1 MSLEDFPDPPAMVT
15 DKNGVNRPAYVTIP
29 QPEGGEVYIQTHD
42 VKEATKL
49 LGSLFTPVG
58 DSSAHVD
65 EMLGK
70 GYKWTDALLLKP
82 MARRD
87 AWMSMFLQ
95 LYPGMK
101 WGMVSVTMSV
111 KEID

>member
-1 MSLEDFPDPPAMVT
+1 M
-15 DKNGVNRPAYVTIP
+15 
-29 QPEGGEVYIQTHD
+29 GEVHIQTHD
-42 VKEATKL
+42 VKDATKL

-65 EMLGK
+65 EILGK
-70 GYKWTDALLLKP
+70 GYKWIDALMLKP
-82 MARRD
+82 MVRRD

-111 KEID
+111 KEIDKKIGKLYYNMLPVLGVNRNIGKG